1 MEDEERRARL
11 EDAARLYDRAAEEL
25 ERGAAHAR
33 RAAVHFR
40 GGEVPRGAA
49 HAWATRGHVLA
60 AGQALDE
67 QALQHRL
74 RALSSPAIEHVALW
88 TDDLERLREWYEH
101 WFGARAGELYTNEST
116 GFSSYFLEFD
126 GGPRLELMRMPGQE
140 TGLRAHLAV
149 SLDSK
154 ERVDELAGLI
164 GAVEGPRTTG
174 DGYYEA
180 VVLDPDGNRVE
191 LAVSRKVSDTFK
203 SG

>member
-1 MEDEERRARL
+1 MDDERRARL
-11 EDAARLYDRAAEEL
+11 EEAARLSDRAADEL

-33 RAAVHFR
+33 RAGVHFR
-40 GGEVPRGAA
+40 NGDVPPGAA
-49 HAWATRGHVLA
+49 HGWAARGHVLA
-60 AGQALDE
+60 ASQALDE

-74 RALSSPAIEHVALW
+74 RARSSPTIEHVALW
-88 TDDLERLREWYEH
+88 TDDLEPLREWYEH
-101 WFGARAGELYTNEST
+101 WFGARAGELYVNEAT

-140 TGLRAHLAV
+140 LGLRAHLAI
-149 SLDSK
+149 SLDSR

-164 GAVEGPRTTG
+164 GAVEGPRRTG

-191 LAVSRKVSDTFK
+191 LTA
-203 SG
+203 